1 MPLWRSERIESSQWL
16 EWKDFM
22 MITPFG
28 YDLQYQCH
36 KAQILSKDNIKYYQY
51 KHIGSLLK
59 DVKNT
64 GSNMWNFPQ
73 RAWPISLFSCLFG
86 FRIIIMGLSIKIKY
100 LPLEKSKYSSI
111 PFFWN
116 IPLIP
121 TFCSLFLNFL
131 RLWLYRCT
139 FSDLLSG
146 SKYFFF

>member
-1 MPLWRSERIESSQWL
+1 MEIRKNIIIAMIRMERFH
-16 EWKDFM
+16 DDN
-22 MITPFG
+22 PFWIWFTISVPQG
-28 YDLQYQCH
+28 T
-36 KAQILSKDNIKYYQY
+36 KINKDNIKYYQY

-100 LPLEKSKYSSI
+100 FPLEKSKYSSI

-146 SKYFFF
+146 SKHFF